1 MIQMGLGQ
9 NAILKGLE
17 VLESLGIE
25 GRVLQMEGAKDPDEF
40 IIKYGSGR
48 FNLLVESAISVVEF
62 KTKMLKKNYNLEIA
76 NDKIK
81 FLKEVS
87 KLIASID
94 SKIEREIYID
104 KICTQNGISK
114 EAIYAE
120 INKMLSKR
128 EDTR

>member
-1 MIQMGLGQ
+1 
-9 NAILKGLE
+9 
-17 VLESLGIE
+17 
-25 GRVLQMEGAKDPDEF
+25 MEGAKDPDEF

-48 FNLLVESAISVVEF
+48 FNLLVESAISVIEF

-87 KLIASID
+87 KLISCIE

-104 KICTQNGISK
+104 KIASQNSISK

-120 INKMLSKR
+120 INKLLSNK
-128 EDTR
+128 EDIRKDAY